1 MCMAPS
7 PTRSRE
13 QLLRILLDTAT
24 DIAALDDVED
34 VLQAIVRRTR
44 SLLGTDMAY
53 ISFTDVTDDET
64 YIRQSDGVTTHGY
77 RTLRQPLG
85 TGVLGEIATGV
96 APAQT
101 ADYLAD
107 DALRHVPRI
116 DEIVRAE
123 GVRAIMGVPLTVG
136 GRALGAL
143 VVAERRRRVFTPDE
157 VSDVDSL
164 GRHAA
169 VALDKSM
176 RFAELARTA
185 GDLEQ
190 EKDRGAAQLDLITR
204 MVSLDGELIDA
215 VTQAPEVARVL
226 DIGASALACD
236 LELRGRDDAVIA
248 STAPKPISGG
258 QVIGVSASG
267 ETLGALV
274 ASGLRAPAERSLLER
289 IAAHIALALVV
300 RRGQDEADLRLQTE
314 VLGDLLDRPD
324 APREHLERWLRRWGI
339 APGAPLRVVV
349 IDPGRGDRDERVRA
363 LRALGGVVMAAH
375 DDHLCFAT
383 ASSEWVARAEELF
396 RARGWELRAG
406 VAGPIDDV
414 GALADAHARAQLAY
428 GSLSALSRVGVVD
441 AADLGMLS
449 ALLDLAGRGGIPGS
463 MTAQINPLLDY
474 DERHGTAL
482 ARTAFL
488 YLESDGSVE
497 RVALA
502 LRVHRNT
509 VRQRLERIGRVLGAG
524 WDASP
529 RRLETHLALH
539 LARVT
544 SGGSVS
550 LGGRPAPVS
559 RRP

>member
-1 MCMAPS
+1 MASMS
-7 PTRSRE
+7 PRSRE
-13 QLLRILLDTAT
+13 ELLRILLDTAT

-53 ISFTDVTDDET
+53 ISFTDLENAET

-77 RTLRQPLG
+77 RTLRQPLH

-101 ADYLAD
+101 SDYLAD
-107 DALRHVPRI
+107 DALSHVPRI

-143 VVAERRRRVFTPDE
+143 VVAERHTRTFTPDE

-176 RFAELARTA
+176 RFAELSRTA
-185 GDLEQ
+185 DDLAQ
-190 EKDRGAAQLDLITR
+190 EKDRGAAQLDLISR

-215 VTQAPEVARVL
+215 VIHAPDVARIL
-226 DIGASALACD
+226 DIGARALSSD
-236 LELRGRDDAVIA
+236 LELRGRDGTVIA
-248 STAPKPISGG
+248 TTARTPIPAGDE
-258 QVIGVSASG
+258 VGVSARG
-267 ETLGALV
+267 EVLGALV
-274 ASGLRAPAERSLLER
+274 ASQLREPAERSLLER
-289 IAAHIALALVV
+289 VAAHVALALVV
-300 RRGQDEADLRLQTE
+300 RRAQDEADLRLQTE

-349 IDPGRGDRDERVRA
+349 LDPGTGDRDERVRV

-383 ASSEWVARAEELF
+383 PDSDWIARAEQLF
-396 RARGWELRAG
+396 RSHGWELRAG

-414 GALADAHARAQLAY
+414 GGLADAHARAQLAY
-428 GSLSALSRVGVVD
+428 GSLSALSRAGVVD

-463 MTAQINPLLDY
+463 MTAQIDPLLDY
-474 DERHGTAL
+474 DEGHGTAL

-529 RRLETHLALH
+529 RRLEIHLALH

-544 SGGSVS
+544 SGDS
-550 LGGRPAPVS
+550 APVS
-559 RRP
+559 TRR